1 MTTSFELTALFEPV
15 EDGWVQA
22 RIAEI
27 PGVITAG
34 PTLDEAKTL
43 LADALREYLLA
54 LGEESVAG
62 DERPGDAR
70 PLAVTLDL

>member
-1 MTTSFELTALFEPV
+1 VSFELTAILEPV

-34 PTLDEAKTL
+34 ADEAEARDL
-43 LADALREYLLA
+43 LVDALREYMLA
-54 LGEESVAG
+54 LGELGEDVV
-62 DERPGDAR
+62 RPPNGEHYS
-70 PLAVTLDL
+70 LAVTLTL